1 MTKASLQNRIKKIQ
15 THIGATP
22 DGVIGPATVTAL
34 ENILFPPEAEIHQA
48 ASMSVSKKGIDLIL
62 FHEISSKTYYQK
74 KLSRPIWPGGGS
86 GVTIGIGYDLGY
98 NTPNQIQKDWAGQL
112 PPSDIEALTSVSGK
126 KGKAAKTIL
135 DRVSQ
140 ISVPL
145 GSAQHVFYSTTL
157 YRYGAKAR
165 TAYPGVENL
174 FPDAQGAL
182 LSLVYNR
189 GTAMAGP
196 RRKEMAAIVPL
207 VAAQNYS
214 GIADQITAM
223 KRLWINKGLDGL
235 LKRRNQEAILVRQAD
250 RAYTPDEII
259 RI

>member
-1 MTKASLQNRIKKIQ
+1 MTRTSIQNRIKRIQ
-15 THIGATP
+15 THIGETP

-34 ENILFPPEAEIHQA
+34 ENILFPQEAKIHQT

-62 FHEISSKTYYQK
+62 FHEISSKAYYQR
-74 KLSRPIWPGGGS
+74 KLSRPTWPGGGS

-98 NTPNQIQKDWAGQL
+98 HSPTQIQKDWNGQL
-112 PPSDIEALTSVSGK
+112 PGSDIAALTLVSGK
-126 KGKAAKTIL
+126 KGSTAKAIL

-145 GSAQHVFYSTTL
+145 RSAQHVFYSTTL
-157 YRYGAKAR
+157 DRYGAKTRA
-165 TAYPGVENL
+165 AYPGVENL
-174 FPDAQGAL
+174 FPDAQGTL

-189 GTAMAGP
+189 GTSMTGP
-196 RRKEMAAIVPL
+196 RRKELAAIVPL

-214 GIADQITAM
+214 GIADQIISM

-235 LKRRNQEAILVRQAD
+235 LKRRDEEAMLVRQAD
-250 RAYTPDEII
+250 RVYTRDEII